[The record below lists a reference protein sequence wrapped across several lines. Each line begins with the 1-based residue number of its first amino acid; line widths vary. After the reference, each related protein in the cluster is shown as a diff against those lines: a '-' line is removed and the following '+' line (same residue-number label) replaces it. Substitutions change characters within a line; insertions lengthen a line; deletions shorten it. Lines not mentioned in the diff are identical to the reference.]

1 MYPWWDA
8 RGRVMVVVR
17 QAEGILKHNS
27 NEQLV
32 PLQFFKNLIIF
43 YIIFERNEINTQ
55 LLF

>member
-1 MYPWWDA
+1 
-8 RGRVMVVVR
+8 MVVVR

-32 PLQFFKNLIIF
+32 PLQFFKNLTIF